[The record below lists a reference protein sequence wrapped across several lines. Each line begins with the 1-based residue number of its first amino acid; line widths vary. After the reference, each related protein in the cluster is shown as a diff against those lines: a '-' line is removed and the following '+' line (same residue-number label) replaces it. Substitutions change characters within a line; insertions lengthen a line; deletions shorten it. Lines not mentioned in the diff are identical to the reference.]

1 MRAQLAGS
9 VCVWKQVVA
18 LPLCVCLLASC
29 SMRTVRVQNPVLSVG
44 SSETERLRDL
54 LSGKRIDAS
63 FTDGT
68 RLEGRVKEIQEGLLR
83 VDIDKSSGPNPAPRG
98 LQDIPTDRIST
109 VQFTRHHGYKRLLL
123 GTLFFL
129 GGLGLGLGIVTEWGN
144 QGDKVSAAA
153 IGVWSGMT
161 ALGYLWGRKKD
172 KQNVTLE
179 IQRPEA
185 TGGPLFND
193 T

>member
-83 VDIDKSSGPNPAPRG
+83 VDIKKTSDPNSVPRG
-98 LQDIPTDRIST
+98 LQDLP
-109 VQFTRHHGYKRLLL
+109 HGSDLYREIHPVPRGRENPSRNLVYS
-123 GTLFFL
+123 GRNTSNS
-129 GGLGLGLGIVTEWGN
+129 GLGRWRQHQRVAWGLGRN
-144 QGDKVSAAA
+144 GD
-153 IGVWSGMT
+153 IGLPVGE
-161 ALGYLWGRKKD
+161 R
-172 KQNVTLE
+172 E
-179 IQRPEA
+179 R
-185 TGGPLFND
+185 
-193 T
+193 

>member
-83 VDIDKSSGPNPAPRG
+83 VDIKKTSDPNSVPRG
-98 LQDIPTDRIST
+98 LQDLPTDRIST
-109 VQFTRHHGYKRLLL
+109 VKFTRYQGDERNPSRNLVCS
-123 GTLFFL
+123 GRNTSSS
-129 GGLGLGLGIVTEWGN
+129 GLGRWRQHQRVAWGLGRN
-144 QGDKVSAAA
+144 GD
-153 IGVWSGMT
+153 IGLPVGE
-161 ALGYLWGRKKD
+161 R
-172 KQNVTLE
+172 E
-179 IQRPEA
+179 R
-185 TGGPLFND
+185 
-193 T
+193 

>member
-1 MRAQLAGS
+1 M
-9 VCVWKQVVA
+9 WKQVVA

-83 VDIDKSSGPNPAPRG
+83 VDIKKTSDPPFGAAWDFRTFPR
-98 LQDIPTDRIST
+98 
-109 VQFTRHHGYKRLLL
+109 
-123 GTLFFL
+123 
-129 GGLGLGLGIVTEWGN
+129 
-144 QGDKVSAAA
+144 
-153 IGVWSGMT
+153 IGS
-161 ALGYLWGRKKD
+161 L
-172 KQNVTLE
+172 
-179 IQRPEA
+179 P
-185 TGGPLFND
+185 
-193 T
+193 